1 MHGYTSRHYDG
12 VKLTP
17 AEVGERFKAMPAYM
31 IEFVDRNISQ
41 ASLKITTIKFLRAHL
56 GLTMTEA
63 KDLYEARAAFLHQP
77 YSPYGF

>member
-1 MHGYTSRHYDG
+1 MHGYTSRGYDG

-31 IEFVDRNISQ
+31 IEFVDRSIGQGN
-41 ASLKITTIKFLRAHL
+41 LKVTTIKFLRAHL
-56 GLTMTEA
+56 GLSLTEA
-63 KDLYEARAAFLHQP
+63 KELYEARDAFLHRP